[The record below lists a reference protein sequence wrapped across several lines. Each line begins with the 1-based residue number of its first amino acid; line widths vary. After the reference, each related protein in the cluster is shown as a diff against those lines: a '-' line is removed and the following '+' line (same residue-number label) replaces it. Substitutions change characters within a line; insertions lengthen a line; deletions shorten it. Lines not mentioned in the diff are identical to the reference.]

1 MASRIAVLLLLG
13 VICVG
18 FASAEIVMDCCLK
31 VAEKPLPLTILQ
43 SYTIQE
49 AGKGCEIS
57 ATAFI
62 TKVGRIL
69 CVSHP
74 RDKPWVRSHIKHL
87 DQKRSQ

>member
-18 FASAEIVMDCCLK
+18 FASAEIVVDCCLT
-31 VAEKPLPLTILQ
+31 VAEKPLPLTIIH

-49 AGKGCEIS
+49 RGKGCEIS

-74 RDKPWVRSHIKHL
+74 RDKAWVRSHINYL
-87 DQKRSQ
+87 DKKRSQ